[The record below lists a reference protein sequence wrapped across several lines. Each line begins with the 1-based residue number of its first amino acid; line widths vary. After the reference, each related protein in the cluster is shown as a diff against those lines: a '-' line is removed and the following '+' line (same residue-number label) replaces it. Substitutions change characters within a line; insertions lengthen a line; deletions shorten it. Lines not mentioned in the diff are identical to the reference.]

1 MLGSSF
7 TPSKVSR
14 RVGERMPQ
22 GNSGPFES
30 AEYEGWTNGACGG
43 QSPLKGVK
51 LGMAIVLSSMVK
63 NMRTSL
69 LAIFVVLLIAAA
81 ACGESK
87 EAEPEEDKAAPGGK
101 PVVEQVDPDAAPLG
115 LQAVIGEPIR
125 IPGEVL
131 PPPIGEPPL
140 DGSIVIT
147 FKSVVRTKTFG
158 TEAKALAGGASAA
171 FYDTRHGTYLA
182 VFYEVRN
189 ESTGVLK
196 PSVHVNDAFE
206 LVDGQGRK
214 WDKANYFSH
223 GFEVPYAIAVPL
235 DKGDPRTFVEP
246 GETVEV
252 AIAFDLALDATGL
265 RLLSERLDLEI
276 DLGE

>member
-1 MLGSSF
+1 
-7 TPSKVSR
+7 
-14 RVGERMPQ
+14 
-22 GNSGPFES
+22 
-30 AEYEGWTNGACGG
+30 
-43 QSPLKGVK
+43 
-51 LGMAIVLSSMVK
+51 MVK
-63 NMRTSL
+63 NMRTSI
-69 LAIFVVLLIAAA
+69 LAIFLVLLIAAT
-81 ACGESK
+81 ACGGSDDVASE
-87 EAEPEEDKAAPGGK
+87 EDEDKAAPGGK
-101 PVVEQVDPDAAPLG
+101 QVIEQVDPAAAPLG

-147 FKSVVRTKTFG
+147 FKTIVRTTSVDS
-158 TEAKALAGGASAA
+158 ASRALAGGASAA
-171 FYDTRHGTYLA
+171 FFDPRHGTYLA

-189 ESTGVLK
+189 ESTGGLK

-214 WDKANYFSH
+214 WDKASYYSH

-235 DKGDPRTFVEP
+235 DKGDPRDFVEP

-252 AIAFDLALDATGL
+252 AVAFDVAADATGL
-265 RLLSERLDLEI
+265 RLRSERLDLEI

>member
-1 MLGSSF
+1 
-7 TPSKVSR
+7 
-14 RVGERMPQ
+14 
-22 GNSGPFES
+22 
-30 AEYEGWTNGACGG
+30 
-43 QSPLKGVK
+43 
-51 LGMAIVLSSMVK
+51 
-63 NMRTSL
+63 MRTSM
-69 LAIFVVLLIAAA
+69 LAIFLVLLIAAT
-81 ACGESK
+81 ACGDSN
-87 EAEPEEDKAAPGGK
+87 EAEPVEDKAAPGGK
-101 PVVEQVDPDAAPLG
+101 PAVEQLDPNAAPLG

-147 FKSVVRTKTFG
+147 FKSIVRATTIDSASRAF
-158 TEAKALAGGASAA
+158 AGGASAA
-171 FYDTRHGTYLA
+171 FFEPRHGTYLA

-189 ESTGVLK
+189 ESTGGLK

-214 WDKANYFSH
+214 WDKASYFSH

-235 DKGDPRTFVEP
+235 DKGDPREFVEP

-252 AIAFDLALDATGL
+252 AVAFDVAPDATGL
-265 RLLSERLDLEI
+265 RLRSERLDLEI